1 MSESHDSKPIDRW
14 MPWLFVLFFAVVFLV
29 NGIMVYVGA
38 TTWTGLETKQHYVKG
53 LAYNETLDEVE
64 LQKARGWI
72 GALSVKPGAE
82 GRLTLDFVLRNREE
96 RALAGATVTA
106 RLVRPTSEGHDLEI
120 RMDDYGRGR
129 YVGAADLALRGQW
142 DVRIVAK
149 HPSGDFRLTR
159 RVVVP

>member
-1 MSESHDSKPIDRW
+1 MSDSHDSKPIDRW
-14 MPWLFVLFFAVVFLV
+14 MPWLFVLFFLVVFAA

-64 LQKARGWI
+64 RQKALGWT
-72 GALSVKPGAE
+72 GDLSVGPGSQ
-82 GRLTLDFVLRNREE
+82 GQVKLDFVLHDKQD
-96 RALAGATVTA
+96 RAVPGATVTA
-106 RLVRPTSEGHDLEI
+106 KLVRPTSEGHDLDI

-129 YVGAADLALRGQW
+129 YVGVADLDLRGQW
-142 DVRIVAK
+142 DVRVVAK

-159 RVVVP
+159 RIVVP